1 MIDHQNGKT
10 VCPLKVPK
18 SEQCIRFFSCS
29 LFYPYVSVSII
40 KIALNIYI
48 YLCLTSGSCL
58 LKQQIKSIIA
68 EPTRILT
75 TSHYLFNHQGTCYCR
90 VICRSLENEYFVA
103 KNVRVLDE
111 SYLYFPCCK
120 NHHTRL
126 ILLSSVLYSLYPF
139 IDSHLSIVLFIHP
152 ANPPTHPL
160 THTSIVGVEKL
171 YIFCILNFWWYH
183 LIQLK
188 IFFLLNVVIPLHV
201 LAFDFSGSWDTRS
214 SFTFMGIGD
223 YVLYK
228 NTERNFEVT
237 CFVLLVAV

>member
-1 MIDHQNGKT
+1 MYQ
-10 VCPLKVPK
+10 LL
-18 SEQCIRFFSCS
+18 RS
-29 LFYPYVSVSII
+29 LLY
-40 KIALNIYI
+40 IYI
-48 YLCLTSGSCL
+48 YIS
-58 LKQQIKSIIA
+58 
-68 EPTRILT
+68 
-75 TSHYLFNHQGTCYCR
+75 LFNIRQLSIKTANEIHYCGTYTDPHYQPLPVQSSR
-90 VICRSLENEYFVA
+90 YLLLSRNMPIIENEYFVA

-152 ANPPTHPL
+152 ANPPTHPP